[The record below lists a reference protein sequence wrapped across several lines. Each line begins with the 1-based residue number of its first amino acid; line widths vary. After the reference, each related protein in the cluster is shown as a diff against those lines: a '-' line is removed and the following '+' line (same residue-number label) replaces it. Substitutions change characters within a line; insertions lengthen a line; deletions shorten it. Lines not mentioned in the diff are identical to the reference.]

1 MARVSLSK
9 ADLESSV
16 GMELMSMCQSVTAD
30 GSLDNREIAE
40 LAKWVERN
48 QHSTI
53 PAVGFL
59 RPIVQEIIRDRKVT
73 ADERAELYKVIEKIL
88 PPELRIIA
96 QMRKKE
102 AVSRAKEAV
111 SQAKATERA
120 EREANTP
127 EENFDFMVAGTL
139 HEGRPEVIRACVHP
153 GMDVLIFREPSN
165 PFSRN
170 ACQIHAGRGAMIG
183 FVPEVDAEELAVL
196 LDSGCKYQA
205 RVKKVIDG
213 SKGPLPVVTIDV
225 FPSSCTLAD
234 VQTAEIV
241 RSQTSTKTKQA
252 AAFLETGTPPR
263 AGILSRLWRTL
274 SGAR

>member
-1 MARVSLSK
+1 
-9 ADLESSV
+9 
-16 GMELMSMCQSVTAD
+16 MELMSMCQSVTAD

-73 ADERAELYKVIEKIL
+73 TAERAELYKVIEKIL

-102 AVSRAKEAV
+102 AVLRAKEAV
-111 SQAKATERA
+111 SQVKAAERA

-127 EENFDFMVAGTL
+127 QESFDFMVAGTL
-139 HEGRPEVIRACVHP
+139 YEGRPEVIRACVHP

-183 FVPEVDAEELAVL
+183 FVPEVDAEELA
-196 LDSGCKYQA
+196 A
-205 RVKKVIDG
+205 EHHRVA
-213 SKGPLPVVTIDV
+213 
-225 FPSSCTLAD
+225 CTLPGGSRNGGRPCNAS
-234 VQTAEIV
+234 QKSAMPLNAAGRSTRSAEID
-241 RSQTSTKTKQA
+241 SSTPIA
-252 AAFLETGTPPR
+252 ARFIIIAVAP
-263 AGILSRLWRTL
+263 
-274 SGAR
+274 

>member
-73 ADERAELYKVIEKIL
+73 PDERAELYKLIEKIL
-88 PPELRIIA
+88 PPELRLIA
-96 QMRKKE
+96 KMRKKE
-102 AVSRAKEAV
+102 AVSRV
-111 SQAKATERA
+111 KAAERA

-127 EENFDFMVAGTL
+127 DEQFDFMVAGTL
-139 HEGRPEVIRACVHP
+139 YEGRLDVIRACVHP

-234 VQTAEIV
+234 VQTPEIV
-241 RSQTSTKTKQA
+241 RSQTSTKPKAA
-252 AAFLETGTPPR
+252 AAFLETRTPPR
-263 AGILSRLWRTL
+263 AGIVSWLWRTL